1 MLAERADVRV
11 RRAAHDQEEVGHVG
25 DAAEVEKRDVLS
37 LVVDG
42 DLRGAL
48 RERE

>member
-1 MLAERADVRV
+1 MLTERAHVRV
-11 RRAAHDQEEVGHVG
+11 RRAARDEEEVGHVG
-25 DAAEVEKRDVLS
+25 DAAKIEKHDVLS